1 MCARLVRTPRTPSPF
16 SEPMPPA
23 WCPCEGSQ
31 GEELQF
37 LRSGLSC
44 QVPKSNPLSLLGL
57 RGSEHRTLA
66 GSPMTKTE
74 GGRNGRRER
83 FCSAGVQPR
92 PSTHSL
98 TASLFLRATPTLV
111 DGSDHVHGVVF
122 WMSFWK
128 YEAAEES
135 SGHYEAERQ
144 VCHWNSGVARVDVEV
159 TSMFVD
165 VNSRHM
171 ESTAAKCAALSS
183 C

>member
-1 MCARLVRTPRTPSPF
+1 MAVLAFLVVVGIVPAELAFSLRPWSCCRCVCARLVRTPRTPSPF

-44 QVPKSNPLSLLGL
+44 QVPKSNPLSVLGL

-74 GGRNGRRER
+74 GGRNGRREG

-98 TASLFLRATPTLV
+98 TDSLVPRATPTLQINV
-111 DGSDHVHGVVF
+111 PI
-122 WMSFWK
+122 
-128 YEAAEES
+128 
-135 SGHYEAERQ
+135 
-144 VCHWNSGVARVDVEV
+144 
-159 TSMFVD
+159 
-165 VNSRHM
+165 
-171 ESTAAKCAALSS
+171 
-183 C
+183 